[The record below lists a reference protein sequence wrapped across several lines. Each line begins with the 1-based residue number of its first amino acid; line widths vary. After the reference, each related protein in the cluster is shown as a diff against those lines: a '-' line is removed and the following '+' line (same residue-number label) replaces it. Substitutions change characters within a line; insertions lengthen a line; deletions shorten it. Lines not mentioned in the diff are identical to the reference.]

1 MKRKSSFVSDSLDTS
16 WDDSV
21 IIKIMGK
28 KKHRDYSRMTPT
40 SSQVDR
46 RLSFPQWI
54 LMFLMKSRVR
64 GQMIVTKRHTFQKRN
79 LANSI

>member
-1 MKRKSSFVSDSLDTS
+1 MKGKSSFVSDSLDTS
-16 WDDSV
+16 WSDSV
-21 IIKIMGK
+21 VIKIMG

-54 LMFLMKSRVR
+54 LTFLMKSRPR
-64 GQMIVTKRHTFQKRN
+64 GQMIVTKRHTVQERN
-79 LANSI
+79 VANVI